1 MHYTKPSRKTHPPGP
16 KQWGG
21 RSFRISSL
29 VWDGNLLSYS
39 TLGVWGLAG
48 RGLTPGRSTELAL
61 ASGSFCRS
69 LPSTNSFNP
78 QDAAALVP
86 GSHNDRACVMYLVEL
101 RPGKEELYRNGDE
114 LAAAIRNGD
123 VDVHSRIY
131 HRATSK
137 WISITLHP
145 QYKAIVA
152 QKAATQLP
160 PLERKTWTYLN
171 AQSETLGQPDP
182 ETTADADSRK
192 PRRGSGVYPWR
203 RPFALSVTGLFL
215 IFGVQLAF
223 SGPRPPWATPR
234 ESGMNPRATR
244 QAVTRAEK
252 PEPSVVSLASTTTW
266 ADEDS
271 TFDSDLPEDT
281 APPEKRPEPAPL
293 PRAPKL
299 PVKALKEGLPKPSA
313 SHEASTVEGLIARYS
328 AAYDSARARLGSGMR
343 VVRLNQ
349 LFAGSRLTPNG
360 GVTETRLALAGAA
373 NFIRVYRQQE
383 GTIEREYQESFTT
396 LAKQHGWSPKVSR
409 VWQTRVPLKEK
420 ASLAMLTGDLLAS
433 IDSLL
438 GVLDAQAGAYTLR
451 GGTIDFEDPN
461 AAREYGALRRQI
473 AIQVRAAQSA
483 NGAESEGAM
492 GHLLRAIGTTQL
504 PRET

>member
-1 MHYTKPSRKTHPPGP
+1 
-16 KQWGG
+16 
-21 RSFRISSL
+21 
-29 VWDGNLLSYS
+29 
-39 TLGVWGLAG
+39 
-48 RGLTPGRSTELAL
+48 
-61 ASGSFCRS
+61 
-69 LPSTNSFNP
+69 
-78 QDAAALVP
+78 
-86 GSHNDRACVMYLVEL
+86 MYLVEL

-123 VDVHSRIY
+123 VDLHSRIY

-182 ETTADADSRK
+182 DPAEDADSPK
-192 PRRGSGVYPWR
+192 TRRGSGVYPWR

-223 SGPRPPWATPR
+223 SGPRPQWAGPR
-234 ESGMNPRATR
+234 ESTKNLREARPASIRVET
-244 QAVTRAEK
+244 AE
-252 PEPSVVSLASTTTW
+252 PTVVSLASTKSW
-266 ADEDS
+266 SDDDSEVDEV
-271 TFDSDLPEDT
+271 PPPAADT
-281 APPEKRPEPAPL
+281 AAKKAAPPPAL

-299 PVKALKEGLPKPSA
+299 AVKSLGESLPKARPA
-313 SHEASTVEGLIARYS
+313 GEDAVTLDGLIARYS

-349 LFAGSRLTPNG
+349 LFASSRLTPNG

-383 GTIEREYQESFTT
+383 GIIERDYQRAFTAM
-396 LAKQHGWSPKVSR
+396 AKRYAWSPQATR
-409 VWQTRVPLKEK
+409 RWQARRPEKEDVNL
-420 ASLAMLTGDLLAS
+420 ASLTGDLVTS

-473 AIQVRAAQSA
+473 GSQVSAALA
-483 NGAESEGAM
+483 ADGAESAGAM
-492 GHLLRAIGTTQL
+492 GYLLQAIGSTQL
-504 PRET
+504 PRES

>member
-1 MHYTKPSRKTHPPGP
+1 
-16 KQWGG
+16 
-21 RSFRISSL
+21 
-29 VWDGNLLSYS
+29 
-39 TLGVWGLAG
+39 
-48 RGLTPGRSTELAL
+48 
-61 ASGSFCRS
+61 
-69 LPSTNSFNP
+69 
-78 QDAAALVP
+78 
-86 GSHNDRACVMYLVEL
+86 MYLVEL

-152 QKAATQLP
+152 QKTASQLSQP
-160 PLERKTWTYLN
+160 ERQTWTYLN

-182 ETTADADSRK
+182 EPTADADSRK

-234 ESGMNPRATR
+234 ESGMSSRVTR
-244 QAVTRAEK
+244 QAKPAETL
-252 PEPSVVSLASTTTW
+252 EPSVVSLASTTTFP
-266 ADEDS
+266 DEEPALEDAE
-271 TFDSDLPEDT
+271 LPVADT
-281 APPEKRPEPAPL
+281 AVVVKPAAPVL

-299 PVKALKEGLPKPSA
+299 PAKTLKDVLPKPR
-313 SHEASTVEGLIARYS
+313 SHAEEATTVEGLLARYS

-349 LFAGSRLTPNG
+349 LFAPSRLTPNG

-383 GTIEREYQESFTT
+383 GSIEREYQRTFTT
-396 LAKQHGWSPKVSR
+396 LAKQHGWTPKVAR
-409 VWQTRVPLKEK
+409 LWQTRAPLQEK
-420 ASLAMLTGDLLAS
+420 ATLATLTGDLLAS

-438 GVLDAQAGAYTLR
+438 GVLDAQAGAYTVR
-451 GGTIDFEDPN
+451 GGTIDFEDSG
-461 AAREYGALRRQI
+461 AAKEYGALRRQI
-473 AIQVRAAQSA
+473 AIEVRAAQSA
-483 NGAESEGAM
+483 NGAESPGAM

-504 PRET
+504 PRES

>member
-1 MHYTKPSRKTHPPGP
+1 
-16 KQWGG
+16 
-21 RSFRISSL
+21 
-29 VWDGNLLSYS
+29 
-39 TLGVWGLAG
+39 
-48 RGLTPGRSTELAL
+48 
-61 ASGSFCRS
+61 
-69 LPSTNSFNP
+69 
-78 QDAAALVP
+78 
-86 GSHNDRACVMYLVEL
+86 MYLVEL

-152 QKAATQLP
+152 LKATTQLP

-182 ETTADADSRK
+182 EPTADAEAPK

-234 ESGMNPRATR
+234 ESGMSPRAT
-244 QAVTRAEK
+244 QRAATPAEA
-252 PEPSVVSLASTTTW
+252 PEPVVSLASSAWTDEVPPLDSVVP
-266 ADEDS
+266 AD
-271 TFDSDLPEDT
+271 
-281 APPEKRPEPAPL
+281 PAPVETPAPAPI

-299 PVKALKEGLPKPSA
+299 PVKTLKEVLPRPRSA
-313 SHEASTVEGLIARYS
+313 SDEATTVEGLIARYS

-349 LFAGSRLTPNG
+349 LFASSRLTPNG

-383 GTIEREYQESFTT
+383 GTIEREYQQSFTA
-396 LAKQHGWSPKVSR
+396 LAKEHAWSPKASR
-409 VWQTRVPLKEK
+409 RWQTRTPLRED
-420 ASLAMLTGDLLAS
+420 SNLATLTGDLLAS

-438 GVLDAQAGAYTLR
+438 GVLDAQAGAYTVR

-461 AAREYGALRRQI
+461 ASREYGALRRQI
-473 AIQVRAAQSA
+473 AIEVRAAQSA
-483 NGAESEGAM
+483 NGAESAGAM
-492 GHLLRAIGTTQL
+492 GHILRAIGATQL
-504 PRET
+504 PRES

>member
-1 MHYTKPSRKTHPPGP
+1 
-16 KQWGG
+16 
-21 RSFRISSL
+21 
-29 VWDGNLLSYS
+29 
-39 TLGVWGLAG
+39 
-48 RGLTPGRSTELAL
+48 
-61 ASGSFCRS
+61 
-69 LPSTNSFNP
+69 
-78 QDAAALVP
+78 
-86 GSHNDRACVMYLVEL
+86 MYLVEL

-114 LAAAIRNGD
+114 LAGAIRNGD

-152 QKAATQLP
+152 QKATTQLP
-160 PLERKTWTYLN
+160 ALERKTWTYLN

-182 ETTADADSRK
+182 DVSAGPDSPK

-203 RPFALSVTGLFL
+203 RPFVLSVTGLFL

-223 SGPRPPWATPR
+223 SGPRPPWATPQEGAGNLR
-234 ESGMNPRATR
+234 QVRPAT
-244 QAVTRAEK
+244 TLAEAR
-252 PEPSVVSLASTTTW
+252 EPSVVSLASTSSWTDDDTDPVD
-266 ADEDS
+266 DE
-271 TFDSDLPEDT
+271 LPADT
-281 APPEKRPEPAPL
+281 APREKAVPAL

-299 PVKALKEGLPKPSA
+299 AIKTLGEALPKPRDPGSDA
-313 SHEASTVEGLIARYS
+313 ATVEGLIARYS
-328 AAYDSARARLGSGMR
+328 AAYDSARARLASGMR

-349 LFAGSRLTPNG
+349 LFAASRLAPNG

-383 GTIEREYQESFTT
+383 SSIERQYQQSFST
-396 LAKQHGWSPKVSR
+396 LAKQHAWSPKATR
-409 VWQTRVPLKEK
+409 RWQTRAPETEDPNL
-420 ASLAMLTGDLLAS
+420 ASLTGNLLAG

-438 GVLDAQAGAYTLR
+438 GVLDAQAGAYALR
-451 GGTIDFEDPN
+451 GATIDFEDSN

-473 AIQVRAAQSA
+473 GNDVSAALAA
-483 NGAESEGAM
+483 NGAESAGAM
-492 GHLLRAIGTTQL
+492 AHLLRAIGTTQL

>member
-1 MHYTKPSRKTHPPGP
+1 
-16 KQWGG
+16 
-21 RSFRISSL
+21 
-29 VWDGNLLSYS
+29 
-39 TLGVWGLAG
+39 
-48 RGLTPGRSTELAL
+48 
-61 ASGSFCRS
+61 
-69 LPSTNSFNP
+69 
-78 QDAAALVP
+78 
-86 GSHNDRACVMYLVEL
+86 MYLVEL

-152 QKAATQLP
+152 QATTAQLS
-160 PLERKTWTYLN
+160 PLERQTWTYLN
-171 AQSETLGQPDP
+171 DQSETLGLPDP
-182 ETTADADSRK
+182 ESTADADASK
-192 PRRGSGVYPWR
+192 PRRGPGVYPWR

-234 ESGMNPRATR
+234 ESGMSSRAR
-244 QAVTRAEK
+244 QAASPAESQ
-252 PEPSVVSLASTTTW
+252 SVVSLASTTTFP
-266 ADEDS
+266 DE
-271 TFDSDLPEDT
+271 
-281 APPEKRPEPAPL
+281 EPALEDELPADTVVVVEKPAAPVL

-299 PVKALKEGLPKPSA
+299 PVKTLTEVLPHPRKA
-313 SHEASTVEGLIARYS
+313 NENAATVEGLIARYS

-349 LFAGSRLTPNG
+349 LFAASRLTPNG

-383 GTIEREYQESFTT
+383 GTIEREYQRTFGTM
-396 LAKQHGWSPKVSR
+396 AKQHRWPPKTAR
-409 VWQTRVPLKEK
+409 EWQTRTPLQEK
-420 ASLAMLTGDLLAS
+420 ATLATLTGDMLAS

-438 GVLDAQAGAYTLR
+438 GVLDAQAGAYTIR
-451 GGTIDFEDPN
+451 GSTIDFEDPA

-473 AIQVRAAQSA
+473 AIEVRAAQSA
-483 NGAESEGAM
+483 NGAESAGAM